1 MARAPRPSRV
11 AFEFGAGLSYTSFT
25 YAWSAPPVLGADGV
39 VRMAVAVTNAGDVAG
54 ADVPQLY
61 LRFPAA
67 ARQPP
72 LVLRGFA
79 KTGLLAAGADETVE
93 FALTARDLATYDG
106 GRWRK
111 AVGEFGAVVGASSR
125 DHRLEASFAV

>member
-1 MARAPRPSRV
+1 MYDEGVHIGWRALQGRPV

-79 KTGLLAAGADETVE
+79 KTGLLAAGADVNAEDKYGHT
-93 FALTARDLATYDG
+93 ALWYANFQEKYEIFDL
-106 GRWRK
+106 
-111 AVGEFGAVVGASSR
+111 
-125 DHRLEASFAV
+125 LEAAGATE